1 MSGFP
6 PEPDARW
13 TLEAWQYAPVN
24 RWSFRHL
31 REIVPTARVGR
42 DPAGG
47 RPLPP
52 SGRSYDAQLAV
63 PRVGG
68 SESTVEQVLAET
80 YTDGFLVLAG
90 GAIVTEQYF
99 DEMTPDTTHLLMSV
113 SKSIIGCVCGVL
125 ADRGVID
132 LDAHLTDSIPELAGS
147 GYEGATVRHVLD
159 MRSGIAFS
167 EDYLDTNAEVR
178 QLEQV
183 IGWAPRRT
191 PDLPNSMYEWLATL
205 KAKTEHGGP
214 FEYRSCETD
223 VLGWVCERAS
233 GTRMPELLGEAL
245 WGPLGTEFDVD
256 AGIDSAGAVLHD
268 GGLAAALRDLA
279 RFGQLLADGGTVDG
293 RRVLPSWWIEDSLRG
308 GSDSRQAFADS
319 PTDSRLP
326 GGMYRNQFWVPYPD
340 EEVLLCL
347 GIHGQLIYVDC
358 RRNVV
363 GVKLSSWPY
372 PQDAAKFLDTLAV
385 MKTLATSLG

>member
-1 MSGFP
+1 
-6 PEPDARW
+6 
-13 TLEAWQYAPVN
+13 
-24 RWSFRHL
+24 
-31 REIVPTARVGR
+31 
-42 DPAGG
+42 
-47 RPLPP
+47 
-52 SGRSYDAQLAV
+52 
-63 PRVGG
+63 
-68 SESTVEQVLAET
+68 
-80 YTDGFLVLAG
+80 
-90 GAIVTEQYF
+90 
-99 DEMTPDTTHLLMSV
+99 V